1 MIDQKQPST
10 SKMNHLR
17 PKSFKMDLYKKREV
31 QNENDNLVLKILKL
45 RGNNSADRGKRC
57 ISVQSARSTRSKSLK
72 YESIGPMRNSSS
84 KMSKRKHRSSSA
96 QSSKKK
102 LSILNENPLK
112 RKKLVNIGNIELKA
126 LNISTSEH
134 RHSLNYQHRRKEQAK

>member
-1 MIDQKQPST
+1 MHLNTLFNIKGMIDQKQPTT
-10 SKMNHLR
+10 SKMPHLR

-57 ISVQSARSTRSKSLK
+57 SSVQSDRSHRSLRSKSLK
-72 YESIGPMRNSSS
+72 FESVGPMRNSSS

-102 LSILNENPLK
+102 LSILNENPLR
-112 RKKLVNIGNIELKA
+112 RKKLVNIGNIQLKA
-126 LNISTSEH
+126 S
-134 RHSLNYQHRRKEQAK
+134 